1 MVIFFEL
8 ALTFYFAAV
17 IAGVVDLFRKV
28 PSGMEGKSSEF
39 TVEEKFLLGL
49 TATGFLC
56 HSANIL
62 WRLFATGHMPVTSLH
77 EAASFFAWAL
87 VVLFFYIEYRYRIGL
102 LGSFVMPVVFMLML
116 SASVLPREI
125 KPLSPKL
132 KSYWL
137 WVHTTLAFV
146 GDAAFAMA
154 AGVGLMYILQE
165 RFVKKKHL
173 GSLFHRLPS
182 LKVLDEINYR
192 LIGIG
197 FPFLS
202 LAIITGSLW
211 SQSVFGTFWQWDPK
225 EVWSLITWF
234 IYVFVLHAR
243 LRQGWRGRKAAYMS
257 ILGFLI
263 VIFTFFGVN
272 LLMKGYHSFVQ

>member
-1 MVIFFEL
+1 MVILFEL
-8 ALTFYFAAV
+8 ALTLYFAAV
-17 IAGVVDLFRKV
+17 VAGIVDLFKKV
-28 PSGMEGKSSEF
+28 PVKGVEKACPF
-39 TVEEKFLLGL
+39 TVEERFLLLL
-49 TATGFLC
+49 TAGGFLC
-56 HSANIL
+56 HTASIL
-62 WRLFATGHMPVTSLH
+62 WRLAATGQMPVTNMH

-87 VVLFFYIEYRYRIGL
+87 VILFFYIEFRYRVGL

-116 SASVLPREI
+116 SASVLPRQL
-125 KPLSPKL
+125 KPLNPL
-132 KSYWL
+132 LQSYWL
-137 WVHTTLAFV
+137 WIHTTLAFV

-154 AGVGLMYILQE
+154 AGIGLMYVLQE

-182 LKVLDEINYR
+182 LKVLDEINYK
-192 LIGIG
+192 LVSIG

-211 SQSVFGTFWQWDPK
+211 SQSAFGTFWQWDPK

-243 LRQGWRGRKAAYMS
+243 LRQGWRGRKAAYLS
-257 ILGFLI
+257 IIGFL
-263 VIFTFFGVN
+263 VVLFTFFGVS
-272 LLMKGYHSFVQ
+272 LLMKGYHSFVR